1 MNQDIYIP
9 FADIVLELEKLCD
22 EGKTGVMSVVTPKN
36 KSAQIMLSKG
46 TIVFVYFFN
55 KRGKDALSLMMEMEA
70 GRFRF
75 QEGAITAKPM
85 NLPPTQEILQYL
97 LSGAKPSEVINV
109 RPTTLPEVAAGPASG
124 GTLTLEQRD
133 KLEYALSKYIGPM
146 ATIICE
152 DSLDGVGDVRA
163 AIEALAIEIPNS
175 SKADQFRRDAK
186 QQLGL

>member
-1 MNQDIYIP
+1 MNQDTYIP

-22 EGKTGVMSVVTPKN
+22 AGKTGVLSVVTPKN

-85 NLPPTQEILQYL
+85 NLPPTQEIVQYL

-109 RPTTLPEVAAGPASG
+109 RPAPPPEVVAGPAASAA
-124 GTLTLEQRD
+124 LTLEQRD

-152 DSLDGVGDVRA
+152 DSLDGVADLSA
-163 AIEALAIEIPNS
+163 AIEALATEIPDS
-175 SKADQFRRDAK
+175 GKADQFRSDAR